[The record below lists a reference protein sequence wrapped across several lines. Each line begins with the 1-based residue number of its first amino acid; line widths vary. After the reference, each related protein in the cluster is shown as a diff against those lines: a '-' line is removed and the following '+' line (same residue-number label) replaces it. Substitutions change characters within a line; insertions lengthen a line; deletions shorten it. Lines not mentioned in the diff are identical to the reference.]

1 MTSRV
6 QPGAFTSAHERT
18 IVVSMTDLFQ
28 GVPEIGPQEATESM
42 AAGAVMVDI
51 READEWEEVRIPD
64 ARFQPLSEIND
75 WYENLPR
82 DRTVILQC
90 RSGNRSA
97 MATAALIRQAGM
109 NNVVNLAGGIIA
121 WHQAGLPIDLDPL
134 PH

>member
-1 MTSRV
+1 
-6 QPGAFTSAHERT
+6 
-18 IVVSMTDLFQ
+18 MTDLFQ
-28 GVPEIGPQEATESM
+28 GVPEISPRDASETM
-42 AAGAVMVDI
+42 ASGALMIDI
-51 READEWEEVRIPD
+51 READEWEEVRIPG

-75 WYENLPR
+75 WYEDLPR
-82 DRTVILQC
+82 DRPIILQC

-109 NNVVNLAGGIIA
+109 NNVLNLAGGIIA